1 MGMSFLFLEL
11 VLSWQAF
18 YIMKFMFKLT
28 PWGFRNVYITIMT
41 LNIANN
47 LPFPLAM
54 FAASS
59 FTLHS
64 GLKQADVVTTSLL
77 FLRFHRNV
85 ILQH

>member
-1 MGMSFLFLEL
+1 MGMNFLFLEL

-28 PWGFRNVYITIMT
+28 PWGFWNVYITIMT